1 MNLVLKTICFGGIFL
16 PVLLAQIPSPNKGKE
31 VVDAAVQALGAD
43 KFLQM
48 QTRVA
53 SGRVYSFF
61 HDRMSGLDLATIYT
75 EYLNSK
81 PAKGLAMRE
90 RELLGKKRDYSYLF
104 LSDQGWDVTF
114 RGARPIADDVWQQ
127 YVRTTENNILYFLRM
142 RNKEPGLQFDYISS
156 EVYVTRHVDIVDI
169 TDAQNQT
176 IRVYFDYNSKL
187 PIREVFSWLD
197 PQTKER
203 NEEVTV
209 FDKYRDIGQGIMWP
223 YSIEREKNGYK
234 TYQLFA
240 EKVQANVTV
249 PTNMF
254 ELPPAAKMLKK
265 VD

>member
-1 MNLVLKTICFGGIFL
+1 MKLLKTICFGGLFL
-16 PVLLAQIPSPNKGKE
+16 PLLLAQAPSPNKGKE
-31 VVDAAVQALGAD
+31 VVDAAVQALGGD
-43 KFLQM
+43 KFLEM

-61 HDRMSGLDLATIYT
+61 HGRMSGLERATIYS
-75 EYLNSK
+75 EYISPK

-104 LSDQGWDVTF
+104 LPDQGWDITF
-114 RGARPIADDVWQQ
+114 RGARPIDDDVWAQ
-127 YVRTTENNILYFLRM
+127 YVRTTENNILYLLRT
-142 RNKEPGLQFDYISS
+142 RHNEPGLQFDYISS
-156 EVYVTRHVDIVDI
+156 EVYVSRHVEIVDI

-187 PIREVFSWLD
+187 PIREVFTWLD

-203 NEEVTV
+203 NEEVAV
-209 FDKYRDIGQGIMWP
+209 FDKYRDTGQGIMWP

-240 EKVQANVTV
+240 EKVEANVTV

-254 ELPPAAKMLKK
+254 ELPAGAKMLKK